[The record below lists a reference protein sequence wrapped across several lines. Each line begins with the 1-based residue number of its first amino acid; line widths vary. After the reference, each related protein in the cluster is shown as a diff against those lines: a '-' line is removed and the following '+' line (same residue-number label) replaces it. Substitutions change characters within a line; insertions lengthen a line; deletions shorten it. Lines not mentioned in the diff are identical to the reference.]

1 MGMQQFPD
9 IFDDCACNCYT
20 FGLVYIIKSKAMSLV
35 LTEYRDQIGWITMN
49 HDAKRNA
56 LSTEMLCNL
65 LDALDEMQL
74 RKARVVVIRANKGA
88 KIWSAGFN
96 IEELP
101 RDGRDP
107 LAFDNPLQQVIRAI
121 MDFPAPVIAMAE
133 GSIWGGACNIAFVC
147 DIVIGTLDTSFAITP
162 AKIGVP
168 YNTSGILQF
177 LDIIGAHTAKEMF
190 FTAEPIQAEKAL
202 ALGILNHIVD
212 PGDLESFT
220 IKMAGKII
228 ANSPLSIRV
237 IKEQLNILG
246 NAMPLSPQ
254 TFEHIDM
261 LRRIAGTSKDY
272 LEGLQAFT
280 EKRKPKFTG
289 E

>member
-1 MGMQQFPD
+1 V
-9 IFDDCACNCYT
+9 I
-20 FGLVYIIKSKAMSLV
+20 
-35 LTEYRDQIGWITMN
+35 
-49 HDAKRNA
+49 
-56 LSTEMLCNL
+56 
-65 LDALDEMQL
+65 
-74 RKARVVVIRANKGA
+74 IRANKGT

-96 IEELP
+96 IDELP
-101 RDGRDP
+101 RDGSDP
-107 LAFDNPLQQVIRAI
+107 LAYDNPLQKVIRAI
-121 MDFPAPVIAMAE
+121 MDFPAPVIVMAE

-147 DIVIGTLDTSFAITP
+147 DIVIGTMDTCLAITP

-190 FTAEPIQAEKAL
+190 FTAEPIRAEKAYS
-202 ALGILNHIVD
+202 LGILNHIV
-212 PGDLESFT
+212 PAEEIEEFT
-220 IKMAGKII
+220 LGIANKII

-246 NAMPLSPQ
+246 NSMPLSPQ

-261 LRRIAGTSKDY
+261 LRRVAGTSKDY
-272 LEGLQAFT
+272 QEGLKAFY
-280 EKRKPKFTG
+280 EKRKPYFKG

>member
-1 MGMQQFPD
+1 
-9 IFDDCACNCYT
+9 
-20 FGLVYIIKSKAMSLV
+20 MSL
-35 LTEYRDQIGWITMN
+35 LITEFKDKIGWITMN
-49 HDAKRNA
+49 NDEKRNA
-56 LSTEMLCNL
+56 LSVEMLCNL
-65 LDALDEMQL
+65 IDALDEMLL
-74 RKARVVVIRANKGA
+74 RKARVVIIRANKGS

-96 IEELP
+96 IDELP

-107 LAFDNPLQQVIRAI
+107 LAYDNPLQTVIRGI

-147 DIVIGTLDTSFAITP
+147 DIVIGTENTCLAITP

-190 FTAEPIQAEKAL
+190 FTADPIPAEKAL
-202 ALGILNHIVD
+202 TLGILNHIVPAEEIED
-212 PGDLESFT
+212 FT
-220 IKMAGKII
+220 LKIAGKII

-261 LRRIAGTSKDY
+261 LRRVAGTSKDY
-272 LEGLQAFT
+272 QEGIRAFY
-280 EKRKPKFTG
+280 EKRKPKFKG

>member
-1 MGMQQFPD
+1 
-9 IFDDCACNCYT
+9 
-20 FGLVYIIKSKAMSLV
+20 MSFV
-35 LTEYRDQIGWITMN
+35 NTEYRDRVGWITMN
-49 HDAKRNA
+49 NDAKRNA
-56 LSTEMLCNL
+56 LSFEMLCNL
-65 LDALDEMQL
+65 MDALDEMML
-74 RKARVVVIRANKGA
+74 RKARVVIIRANKGA
-88 KIWSAGFN
+88 KVWSAGFD

-101 RDGRDP
+101 RDGSDP
-107 LAFDNPLQQVIRAI
+107 LAYDNPLQKVIRNI
-121 MDFPAPVIAMAE
+121 MEFPAPVIAMAE

-147 DIVIGTLDTSFAITP
+147 DILIGTKNTSLAITP

-177 LDIIGAHTAKEMF
+177 LDIIGAHIAKEMF
-190 FTAEPIQAEKAL
+190 FTAEPISAEKAL
-202 ALGILNHIVD
+202 ALGIMNHIVAAEE
-212 PGDLESFT
+212 LEAIT
-220 IKMAGKII
+220 LNIAEKII

-261 LRRIAGTSKDY
+261 LRKLAGTSKDY
-272 LEGLQAFT
+272 LEGLNAFY
-280 EKRKPKFTG
+280 EKRKPEFKG